1 MLEVIKDIERSERL
15 RYIKLGYPHVCIY
28 CAYDKKINTVNE
40 LLMLERFT
48 LLLEYSIIFFNN

>member
-1 MLEVIKDIERSERL
+1 MLEMIKDIEQSKCIK
-15 RYIKLGYPHVCIY
+15 YINLGYPHIYIY
-28 CAYDKKINTVNE
+28 CAYDKKINTVKE